1 MHRQSATELI
11 ASALYAA
18 SEFTVG
24 AVILAAIVLS
34 LAVATHGSNNGP
46 SGEVGLTA
54 PRAGASV
61 VTKARTA
68 SLGEQGQSGGEFGR
82 QP

>member
-11 ASALYAA
+11 ATALYAA

-34 LAVATHGSNNGP
+34 LAVATHGSNDGP
-46 SGEVGLTA
+46 SGQVGLTA
-54 PRAGASV
+54 PRAAASV
-61 VTKARTA
+61 VANGRTPYV
-68 SLGEQGQSGGEFGR
+68 GDQGQSAGEFGR
-82 QP
+82 